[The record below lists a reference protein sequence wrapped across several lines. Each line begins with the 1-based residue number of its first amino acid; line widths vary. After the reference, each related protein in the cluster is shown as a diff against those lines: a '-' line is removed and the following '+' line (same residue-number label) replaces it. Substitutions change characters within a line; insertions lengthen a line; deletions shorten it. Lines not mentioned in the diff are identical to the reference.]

1 LSPKDLSDYNSL
13 AFGSKLAFMDC
24 GCDTDAGC
32 SCPVDVQCECDLK
45 EGKLCQKKFG
55 VVYLPLDL
63 SEGYFPFFY
72 SKGARVVSNSWGTG
86 YYKVFYKFIL
96 GFQLWIFNNIC

>member
-1 LSPKDLSDYNSL
+1 
-13 AFGSKLAFMDC
+13 MDC